1 MGYWYFRYPFKTMGI
16 SQNYNGSYSHRKYS
30 TGNRKD
36 YPIDEA
42 GSDTGRDWMY
52 AMNDLIVKKIY
63 GLGSSSQPNTIWFQ
77 TKRKVI
83 TPLGICYVTFRC
95 THMSD
100 ADLRKF
106 RVGQVVK
113 RGTKLFR
120 EGTDGGA
127 TGNHIH
133 MTFGQGKY
141 KSPGWR
147 ENNKGAF
154 VLTTTGKNRK
164 PEKLLFRDKTFTKKV
179 RMTQGLKFQTKPKRK
194 NKVTKKK
201 VKIRKSYSKRS
212 KVVGTLKKGK
222 KVTVYVTRGKWS
234 CIGPNMWVYTK
245 YLK

>member
-1 MGYWYFRYPFKTMGI
+1 MGYWYFRYPFKVMGI
-16 SQNYNGSYSHRKYS
+16 SQNYDGSYSHKKYS

-63 GLGSSSQPNTIWFQ
+63 GLGSPSQPNTIWLQ

-100 ADLRKF
+100 EDSRKF
-106 RVGQVVK
+106 RVGQTIK

-133 MTFGQGKY
+133 MTFGQGTY
-141 KSPGWR
+141 VSPGWK

-154 VLTTTGKNRK
+154 VLTTSGKNRK
-164 PEKLLFRDKTFTKKV
+164 PEKLLFRDKVFTKKV
-179 RMTQGLKFQTKPKRK
+179 RSTQGLMFPVKPKRK
-194 NKVTKKK
+194 NRTTKKTVK
-201 VKIRKSYSKRS
+201 VRKSYSKFS
-212 KVVGTLKKGK
+212 KQVGTIKKGK
-222 KVTVYVTRGKWS
+222 TVTVYVTRGNWS
-234 CIGPNMWVYTK
+234 CIGPDMWVYSK

>member
-1 MGYWYFRYPFKTMGI
+1 MGYWYFRYPFKVMGI
-16 SQNYNGSYSHRKYS
+16 SQDYDGSYSHRKYS

-52 AMNDLIVKKIY
+52 AMNDLVVKKIY
-63 GLGSSSQPNTIWFQ
+63 GLGSSGQPNTIWFQ
-77 TKRKVI
+77 TRRKVI
-83 TPLGICYVTFRC
+83 TPLGIGYVTFRC

-106 RVGQVVK
+106 RVGQIVK

-120 EGTDGGA
+120 EYIDGGA

-133 MTFGQGKY
+133 MTFGQGIY
-141 KSPGWR
+141 ESPGWR
-147 ENNKGAF
+147 ANSNGAY
-154 VLTTTGKNRK
+154 VLTTSGKNRK
-164 PEKLLFRDKTFTKKV
+164 PEKLLFVDRTFTKKI
-179 RMTQGLKFQTKPKRK
+179 RSTQGIDFKEKPKRK
-194 NKVTKKK
+194 TRTTKKR
-201 VKIRKSYSKRS
+201 VRVRKSYSKS
-212 KVVGTLKKGK
+212 SAIVGYLAKGK
-222 KVTVYVTRGKWS
+222 KVTVYVTRGKYS